1 MCSPIAGAIERIAQL
16 RNRHKK
22 VSSSIKHYEQLIVEQ
37 DSQMQRMNKRGSFG
51 ADHVPDRQASAVSN
65 LNDLDLARDQEEVK
79 ELERKKQMLEARVTG
94 MEKDL
99 GGLLR

>member
-1 MCSPIAGAIERIAQL
+1 MCSPIPGAIERIAQL
-16 RNRHKK
+16 RNRHQK
-22 VSSSIKHYEQLIVEQ
+22 VTSSIKHYEQLILEQ
-37 DSQMQRMNKRGSFG
+37 DNQMQRTNNRGSFG
-51 ADHVPDRQASAVSN
+51 ADHVSDKPAFAAYN
-65 LNDLDLARDQEEVK
+65 PNDFDLARDQEEVK